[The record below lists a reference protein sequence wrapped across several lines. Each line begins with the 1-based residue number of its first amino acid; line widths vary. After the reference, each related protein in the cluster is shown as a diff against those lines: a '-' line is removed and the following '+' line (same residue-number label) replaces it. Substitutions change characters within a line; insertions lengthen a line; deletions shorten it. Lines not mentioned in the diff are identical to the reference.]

1 MLTYYFLSG
10 WICRVHFEELLQ
22 LKVLNLGKTDKNT
35 GISLEKRTKC
45 LRFILEKTDKD
56 MIKRKIDRYL
66 ADFVSFSENTI
77 CKRTR

>member
-10 WICRVHFEELLQ
+10 WIYRVHFGELLQ

-35 GISLEKRTKC
+35 GISLEKQTKC

>member
-10 WICRVHFEELLQ
+10 WIYRVHFGELLQ

-45 LRFILEKTDKD
+45 FRFILD
-56 MIKRKIDRYL
+56 
-66 ADFVSFSENTI
+66 
-77 CKRTR
+77 KRTKI

>member
-10 WICRVHFEELLQ
+10 WIYRVHFGELLQ

-45 LRFILEKTDKD
+45 LPFKLD
-56 MIKRKIDRYL
+56 
-66 ADFVSFSENTI
+66 
-77 CKRTR
+77 KRTKI

>member
-10 WICRVHFEELLQ
+10 WIYRVHFGELLQ

-45 LRFILEKTDKD
+45 LPFKLEKTDKD

-66 ADFVSFSENTI
+66 ADFVSFSENMI
-77 CKRTR
+77 W

>member
-1 MLTYYFLSG
+1 MD
-10 WICRVHFEELLQ
+10 LLCPLWGAATTESVKSWKNGQ
-22 LKVLNLGKTDKNT
+22 KYRNFLGKTDKMPPFY
-35 GISLEKRTKC
+35 IR
-45 LRFILEKTDKD
+45 KTDKD